1 MSDRTDPRCPECG
14 GKIGATAT
22 YCMHCSADLTAEQT
36 AADTDGNE
44 TWDRDPATR
53 DASATGG
60 APTTE
65 DASATGGAPATEDA
79 SATSGAPATEDASA
93 TRDRSAG
100 GLDGLPGGTDDGQ
113 LLDPDGLVDNT
124 LTVVVGIAG
133 GIVVGLVGTTVLT
146 VVTASPWA
154 LLFGFLAWLGATAYL
169 VRLRTVQGAV
179 SKTGYAVALVL
190 LSVPVIAFS
199 PAATVEG
206 GRGSLFVV
214 LAMFVLVPAAV
225 AAAVGWVAGLFV
237 PDDPRG
243 R

>member
-60 APTTE
+60 AP
-65 DASATGGAPATEDA
+65 ATG
-79 SATSGAPATEDASA
+79 DASA

-169 VRLRTVQGAV
+169 VRRRTVQGAV

-206 GRGSLFVV
+206 SRGSLFVV